1 MRITGCLCFG
11 SGRCPLRV
19 RPSRS
24 RFSLAAVLLAA
35 FSSLPARRE
44 HSSAEAVVVVVL
56 VVVVVVVAVVAVAV
70 VVVVVS

>member
-1 MRITGCLCFG
+1 M
-11 SGRCPLRV
+11 RV

-35 FSSLPARRE
+35 FSSLPARCA
-44 HSSAEAVVVVVL
+44 HGSAEAVVVV
-56 VVVVVVVAVVAVAV
+56 VVVVVVVAVVAVVVVVV